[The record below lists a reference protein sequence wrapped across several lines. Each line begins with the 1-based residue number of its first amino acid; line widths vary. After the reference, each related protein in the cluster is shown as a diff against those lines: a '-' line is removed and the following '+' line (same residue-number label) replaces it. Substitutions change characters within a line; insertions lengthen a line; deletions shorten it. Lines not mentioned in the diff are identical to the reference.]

1 MRAQY
6 RTLFLINEQGGG
18 RIGYECNLLE
28 HLVTFFMFGLCVYYD
43 RCNQDD
49 YSTKSDKKKLT
60 GLTVSLFNIF
70 QKAYSSAGFIK
81 L

>member
-1 MRAQY
+1 MDIHRVSPLT
-6 RTLFLINEQGGG
+6 R
-18 RIGYECNLLE
+18 
-28 HLVTFFMFGLCVYYD
+28 
-43 RCNQDD
+43 NQDD

-70 QKAYSSAGFIK
+70 QKNYSSAGFIK

>member
-28 HLVTFFMFGLCVYYD
+28 HLVTFFMYGLCVYYD

-49 YSTKSDKKKLT
+49 YSTKSDKNADRIDGQHFQYLSE
-60 GLTVSLFNIF
+60 GLFLCRF
-70 QKAYSSAGFIK
+70 K
-81 L
+81 